1 MLTSY
6 SALIALTATTALASP
21 ISLGKRADINHDAV
35 VNFPETVPAA
45 TIGQLMLKYKPYLYV
60 EDGCVPFPAVD
71 EEGNTSGGL
80 SPSGLPSGDCDSS
93 VGQIYGRSATYDGKL
108 AILYSWYFPKDEP
121 SLIESA
127 FGIGHRHDW
136 EGIVVW
142 LSGESLDAEL
152 LGVAASAHGDYSTST
167 EPSLSGNGPLVRYYT
182 ELSILDHSLGFT
194 DTVGGQQ
201 PLIAWESMPTVAQ
214 DALANKDWGDA
225 NVPFI
230 DASFQDNLSEAQ
242 L

>member
-1 MLTSY
+1 M
-6 SALIALTATTALASP
+6 
-21 ISLGKRADINHDAV
+21 H
-35 VNFPETVPAA
+35 
-45 TIGQLMLKYKPYLYV
+45 
-60 EDGCVPFPAVD
+60 
-71 EEGNTSGGL
+71 SGGL
-80 SPSGLPSGDCDSS
+80 SPTGLPSSDCDSS
-93 VGQIYGRSATYDGKL
+93 GGQIYARSATYDGKL

-121 SLIESA
+121 SLVESA
-127 FGIGHRHDW
+127 VGIGHRHDW

-167 EPSLSGNGPLVRYYT
+167 DPSLSGNGPLIRYYT

-194 DTVGGQQ
+194 ETVGGQQ

-214 DALANKDWGDA
+214 DALANKDWGGESISTCGQIQSADLAPDA

-230 DASFQDNLSEAQ
+230 DASFEENLSEAQ